1 MFEGVLTGYEFGFL
15 IRLFL
20 SLIFGVIIGA
30 EREFRGKVAGI
41 STQCFVIAG
50 AMLFTF
56 LSLVMD
62 PEEPARIAAQVVT
75 GIGFL
80 GAGIILKGEHG
91 RITNVTTA
99 ASIWFSASI
108 GMAVGFGWHVIAALA
123 AIYAVLVP
131 RIPQVKHGR

>member
-1 MFEGVLTGYEFGFL
+1 MLEEVLTGYEFGFL

-62 PEEPARIAAQVVT
+62 PQEPARIAAQIVT

>member
-1 MFEGVLTGYEFGFL
+1 MLEWVLTGYEGSFL
-15 IRLFL
+15 VKLFL
-20 SLIFGVIIGA
+20 SLIAGVIIGY
-30 EREFRGKVAGI
+30 ERELRGKVAGI

-56 LSLVMD
+56 LSLVID
-62 PEEPARIAAQVVT
+62 PSEPARIAAQIVT

-91 RITNVTTA
+91 KITNVTTA

-108 GMAVGFGWHVIAALA
+108 GMAVGFSWYVIALLA
-123 AIYAVLVP
+123 MIYAVVVP
-131 RIPQVKHGR
+131 RIPQVKHER